1 MADVTNNAVAN
12 LSIIATTSERIK
24 DLVIKNGQLI
34 FMHDV
39 GRIAWDFKGK
49 RVFYNQII
57 EIESEQDRIN
67 YTEAVNGRF
76 YFVIETAELWRYFNG
91 WQQLTSTPK
100 DIVFIGVD
108 EMPEL
113 GNKQTLYVNKKE
125 GNESI
130 SIWDEDIDEYRVV
143 SDKTYGIEEQDILAL
158 FN

>member
-12 LSIIATTSERIK
+12 LSIVATTSGRIK
-24 DLVIKNGQLI
+24 DLIIKDGQLI

-49 RVFYNQII
+49 RTFYNQII
-57 EIESEQDRIN
+57 EIDSEQERID

-76 YFVIETAELWRYFNG
+76 YFVIETAELWRYYYG

-100 DIVFIGVD
+100 DIVFIGV

-113 GNKQTLYVNKKE
+113 GQPKTVYISTE
-125 GNESI
+125 DGNEHI
-130 SIWDEDIDEYRVV
+130 SVWDEDADEYRVV
-143 SDKTYGIEEQDILAL
+143 ADRTYSIEAKDVLAL
-158 FN
+158 F

>member
-1 MADVTNNAVAN
+1 MADVTNNGVAN
-12 LSIIATTSERIK
+12 LSIIATTSGRIK
-24 DLVIKNGQLI
+24 DLPIKNGQLI

-39 GRIAWDFKGK
+39 GRIAWDFKSK
-49 RVFYNQII
+49 RTFYNQIL
-57 EIESEQDRIN
+57 EIESEQERID

-100 DIVFIGVD
+100 DILFIGT

-113 GNKQTLYVNKKE
+113 GQPKTLYVNKTE

-130 SIWDEDIDEYRVV
+130 SIWNDETDTYQVV
-143 SDKTYGIEEQDILAL
+143 ADKTQSIEVQDVLAL
-158 FN
+158 F